1 MLKKIKLIFLS
12 GLFSCI
18 SYSQE
23 MHVNGGILPFYYD
36 SSGKAFFL
44 MGQEP
49 NGVWADFGG
58 RYEQGENCLET
69 ASREFSEETR
79 YVFGKF
85 ASGLKNLE
93 KKADASC
100 LKSSIDY
107 IKERISGKLVHPKK
121 YYVMYLA
128 HVDFIPA
135 QTFTKA
141 YKVPHYEKT
150 DYAWVPVAEFMETI
164 KNTDDRLH
172 AFYGSKQI
180 RRQIF
185 DVFKAHHDDIIRLIY
200 PTKRAKN
207 SQDQKVCRSDAKA
220 KSTISKKSATK

>member
-1 MLKKIKLIFLS
+1 MLNKIKLILLS
-12 GLFSCI
+12 CLFFYV

-44 MGQEP
+44 IGQEP

-107 IKERISGKLVHPKK
+107 IKGRIMGKVIHPKK

-128 HVDFIPA
+128 HVDYIPA

-141 YKVPHYEKT
+141 YKVPHYEKQ
-150 DYAWVPVAEFMETI
+150 DYEWVPVSEFMETI
-164 KNTDDRLH
+164 KKTNDRLH
-172 AFYGSKQI
+172 AFYEKKQI

-185 DVFKAHHDDIIRLIY
+185 DVLKAHHDDVIQIIY
-200 PTKRAKN
+200 PNRLTKKTA
-207 SQDQKVCRSDAKA
+207 DQKVCKPQAKLSNPT
-220 KSTISKKSATK
+220 KNSAQ